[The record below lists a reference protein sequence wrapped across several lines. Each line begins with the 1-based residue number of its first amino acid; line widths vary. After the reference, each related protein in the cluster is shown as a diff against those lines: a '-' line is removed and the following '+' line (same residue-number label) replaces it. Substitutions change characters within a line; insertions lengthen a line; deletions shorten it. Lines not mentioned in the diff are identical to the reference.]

1 MPSWRS
7 RRIWSKLMSLSLGF
21 GPWLQAEASR
31 ASTLRKRKDVH
42 PHRHLSNT
50 VRPELVEGPLFLF
63 AATNKNS
70 ASTSPAQTGSRWRC
84 PDLVFNPGLTR
95 ATFAAIGAP
104 IPPVPRPL
112 PDSFSRGS
120 FLLFRHHALPTTC
133 PPHNTPEQ

>member
-63 AATNKNS
+63 AATNQNS
-70 ASTSPAQTGSRWRC
+70 ASTSSAQPGRSEEHTSELPSLMRRSYA
-84 PDLVFNPGLTR
+84 VF
-95 ATFAAIGAP
+95 
-104 IPPVPRPL
+104 
-112 PDSFSRGS
+112 
-120 FLLFRHHALPTTC
+120 
-133 PPHNTPEQ
+133 

>member
-70 ASTSPAQTGSRWRC
+70 ASTSSAQTGSSWRW
-84 PDLVFNPGLTR
+84 PDIVFNQGMTR
-95 ATFAAIGAP
+95 STFAAIGAP
-104 IPPVPRPL
+104 IAPVPRL
-112 PDSFSRGS
+112 VHESFS
-120 FLLFRHHALPTTC
+120 
-133 PPHNTPEQ
+133 PEIGRASCRERVCQYV